1 MEPEYSKET
10 LDAERPP
17 LFNRI
22 VQLEHQ
28 IRELKAE
35 NVVLRSK
42 MEHARAILKSDQIAP
57 DQEEIKRQFN
67 PSGLWEKYNNAKA
80 NY

>member
-1 MEPEYSKET
+1 MEPEYSNET
-10 LDAERPP
+10 HPP
-17 LFNRI
+17 NFNEI
-22 VQLEHQ
+22 MNLKHQ

-35 NVVLRSK
+35 ITSMRAK
-42 MEHARAILKSDQIAP
+42 MEHARAILKSDQIAS